1 MTGPE
6 AGPEPEMRP
15 ERDAAIRAM
24 LVEHV
29 RADPAVRAKR
39 RRRRLLGWSGVGVL
53 ALGAAATAGAVLLN
67 PSEVSTNE
75 FVFCLSA
82 AERNADGSYPG
93 SAATVSAPGG
103 EGRVADAMELCTL
116 MWEQGVL
123 ADTFDPT
130 AATNPPGRVPD
141 ELQACVMPDG
151 SAAIVPSPNESV
163 CQAIGLAP
171 LAPGD

>member
-1 MTGPE
+1 MT
-6 AGPEPEMRP
+6 EPQMTP

-29 RADPAVRAKR
+29 RDDPAVRAKR
-39 RRRRLLGWSGVGVL
+39 RRRRLLGWSGIGVL
-53 ALGAAATAGAVLLN
+53 AIGAAATAGAVLLT
-67 PSEVSTNE
+67 PTSVSTHD
-75 FVFCLSA
+75 FVYCLSA
-82 AERNADGSYPG
+82 PERNADGSYPG
-93 SAATVSAPGG
+93 SAATISSPGG
-103 EGRVADAMELCTL
+103 EGRVADAMELCTM

-123 ADTFDPT
+123 SDTFDPT

-141 ELQACVMPDG
+141 ELQSCVMPDG

-171 LAPGD
+171 LAPSD

>member
-1 MTGPE
+1 MT
-6 AGPEPEMRP
+6 EPEMTP

-29 RADPAVRAKR
+29 RTDPAAQAQR
-39 RRRRLLGWSGVGVL
+39 RRRRLLGWGGIGVL
-53 ALGAAATAGAVLLN
+53 AIGAAATAGAVLLK
-67 PSEVSTNE
+67 PAEVSTQE
-75 FVFCLSA
+75 MVYCLSA
-82 AERNADGSYPG
+82 AERNADGTYPG
-93 SAATVSAPGG
+93 SGATIASSDGQ
-103 EGRVADAMELCTL
+103 GRVDDAIELCTT
-116 MWEQGVL
+116 MWEHGVFEEG
-123 ADTFDPT
+123 FDPT

-171 LAPGD
+171 LAPDD